1 MTNKSL
7 VTMLTVAAISF
18 SAVNPFTA
26 EAGVLGL
33 KPSANQGS
41 QSSANTD
48 TTANKEVP
56 SDIQYDTGK
65 YQYPAQQLIAEGRQ
79 FDKYNWR
86 LYQRFADGQF
96 DYKAW
101 ANNLGY
107 VAVDYSDNNNSTEN
121 NVVTSNF
128 NLKDW
133 NNPYI
138 NGPLT
143 WDDTGKKIF
152 QTDNDIIFRKKVSDE
167 SIMQLIGLV
176 PEVKI
181 VVTFDQQGCWEY
193 HEAIY
198 APMYYMNGYW
208 HKHAYFNEKWWEE
221 ARDAS
226 FINKE
231 RAAWWNENIAHP
243 KDPIQLYY
251 PERPDLKL
259 YISGF
264 NMDRVAQHS
273 HYIDNIYTD
282 DNPNLIAERAKKLQ
296 EFYFN
301 MTDFINTT
309 I

>member
-1 MTNKSL
+1 MKRSFL
-7 VTMLTVAAISF
+7 VTALAVATMFVNVLAIQ
-18 SAVNPFTA
+18 A
-26 EAGVLGL
+26 EAGTTGL
-33 KPSANQGS
+33 KPSANQGNQNS
-41 QSSANTD
+41 TD
-48 TTANKEVP
+48 TTTNKEVP
-56 SDIQYDTGK
+56 SDIVYDTGK

-86 LYQRFADGQF
+86 LYQRFADGEF

-101 ANNLGY
+101 ANSLGY
-107 VAVDYSDNNNSTEN
+107 VAVEYSDNNSSTEN

-133 NNPYI
+133 NNPYL

-143 WDDTGKKIF
+143 WDNTGKKIF

-181 VVTFDQQGCWEY
+181 VVTFDPQGCWEY

-231 RAAWWNENIAHP
+231 SATWWNENIAHA

-264 NMDRVAQHS
+264 NMDRIAKHS
-273 HYIDNIYTD
+273 HYIDDIYTD
-282 DNPNLIAERAKKLQ
+282 DNPNLIAERAKRLQ

>member
-1 MTNKSL
+1 MKKSFL
-7 VTMLTVAAISF
+7 LTALAVATMS
-18 SAVNPFTA
+18 VNVLA
-26 EAGVLGL
+26 MQVQAGTTGL
-33 KPSANQGS
+33 KPSANQS
-41 QSSANTD
+41 VTQSSGNTNAANTD
-48 TTANKEVP
+48 VQNV
-56 SDIQYDTGK
+56 QYDTSK

-79 FDKYNWR
+79 FDRYNWR
-86 LYQRFADGQF
+86 LYQRFADGEF

-101 ANNLGY
+101 ANSLGY
-107 VAVDYSDNNNSTEN
+107 VAVEYSDNNSSTEN

-133 NNPYI
+133 NNPYL

-181 VVTFDQQGCWEY
+181 VVTFDPQGCWEY

-221 ARDAS
+221 ARDTS

-231 RAAWWNENIAHP
+231 NATWWNENIAHP

-264 NMDRVAQHS
+264 NMDRVAKHS

-282 DNPNLIAERAKKLQ
+282 DNPNLIAERAKQLQ

>member
-48 TTANKEVP
+48 TTTNKEVP

-121 NVVTSNF
+121 NVVTSNL

-133 NNPYI
+133 NNSYI
-138 NGPLT
+138 SGPLT
-143 WDDTGKKIF
+143 WDDKGKKIF
-152 QTDNDIIFRKKVSDE
+152 
-167 SIMQLIGLV
+167 
-176 PEVKI
+176 
-181 VVTFDQQGCWEY
+181 
-193 HEAIY
+193 
-198 APMYYMNGYW
+198 
-208 HKHAYFNEKWWEE
+208 
-221 ARDAS
+221 
-226 FINKE
+226 
-231 RAAWWNENIAHP
+231 
-243 KDPIQLYY
+243 
-251 PERPDLKL
+251 
-259 YISGF
+259 
-264 NMDRVAQHS
+264 
-273 HYIDNIYTD
+273 
-282 DNPNLIAERAKKLQ
+282 
-296 EFYFN
+296 
-301 MTDFINTT
+301 
-309 I
+309 

>member
-1 MTNKSL
+1 MIKKGI
-7 VTMLTVAAISF
+7 VAMLAVAAISL
-18 SAVNPFTA
+18 SAVSSFAA

-33 KPSANQGS
+33 KPSANQGVA
-41 QSSANTD
+41 QSSGNTSTTNTD
-48 TTANKEVP
+48 VQNV
-56 SDIQYDTGK
+56 QYDTSK

-181 VVTFDQQGCWEY
+181 VVTFDPQGCWEY

>member
-1 MTNKSL
+1 MKRSFL
-7 VTMLTVAAISF
+7 VIALAVATIS
-18 SAVNPFTA
+18 VNILA
-26 EAGVLGL
+26 MQAQAGTTGL
-33 KPSANQGS
+33 KPSANQ
-41 QSSANTD
+41 SSNSSTN
-48 TTANKEVP
+48 TTANKEVQ

-79 FDKYNWR
+79 FDRYNWR

-181 VVTFDQQGCWEY
+181 VVTFDPQGCWEY

>member
-1 MTNKSL
+1 MKRSFL
-7 VTMLTVAAISF
+7 LTALAVATLFVNALAIQ
-18 SAVNPFTA
+18 A
-26 EAGVLGL
+26 EAGTTDL

-41 QSSANTD
+41 QSSTNT
-48 TTANKEVP
+48 TTNKEVQ

-79 FDKYNWR
+79 FDRYNWR

-181 VVTFDQQGCWEY
+181 VVTFDPQGCWEY

-264 NMDRVAQHS
+264 NMDRVTLHC
-273 HYIDNIYTD
+273 HYINNVYTD

-296 EFYFN
+296 EFYFSLPE
-301 MTDFINTT
+301 FINTT

>member
-1 MTNKSL
+1 MKRSFL
-7 VTMLTVAAISF
+7 VTALAVATIS
-18 SAVNPFTA
+18 VNILAMQAQASTTD
-26 EAGVLGL
+26 L
-33 KPSANQGS
+33 KPSANQNS
-41 QSSANTD
+41 QSSTD
-48 TTANKEVP
+48 TTTNKEVQ
-56 SDIQYDTGK
+56 SDIVYDTDK

-79 FDKYNWR
+79 FNRYNWR

-181 VVTFDQQGCWEY
+181 VVTFDPQGCWEY

-282 DNPNLIAERAKKLQ
+282 DNPKLIAERAKKLQ
-296 EFYFN
+296 EFYFS
-301 MTDFINTT
+301 MPEFINTT

>member
-1 MTNKSL
+1 MIKKSI
-7 VTMLTVAAISF
+7 VAMLAVAVLSLSTVNAFA
-18 SAVNPFTA
+18 A

-33 KPSANQGS
+33 KPSANQSG
-41 QSSANTD
+41 QSSTD
-48 TTANKEVP
+48 TTANKEVQ

-79 FDKYNWR
+79 FDRYNWR

-181 VVTFDQQGCWEY
+181 VVTFDPQGCWEY

>member
-1 MTNKSL
+1 MIKKSI
-7 VTMLTVAAISF
+7 VAMLAVAVLSLSTVNAFA
-18 SAVNPFTA
+18 T

-33 KPSANQGS
+33 KPSANQSG
-41 QSSANTD
+41 QSSTD
-48 TTANKEVP
+48 TTANKEVQ

-79 FDKYNWR
+79 FNRYNWR

-181 VVTFDQQGCWEY
+181 VVTFDPQGCWEY

>member
-1 MTNKSL
+1 MKRSFL
-7 VTMLTVAAISF
+7 VTTLVVAILSVNVLAIQ
-18 SAVNPFTA
+18 AK
-26 EAGVLGL
+26 AGVLGL
-33 KPSANQGS
+33 KPSANQS
-41 QSSANTD
+41 VTQSSGNTSTTNTD
-48 TTANKEVP
+48 VQNV
-56 SDIQYDTGK
+56 QYDTGK

-79 FDKYNWR
+79 FNRYNWR

-121 NVVTSNF
+121 NIVTSNF

-181 VVTFDQQGCWEY
+181 VVTFDPQGCWEY

>member
-1 MTNKSL
+1 MIKKSI
-7 VTMLTVAAISF
+7 VAMLAVAAISL
-18 SAVNPFTA
+18 SAVSSFAA

-33 KPSANQGS
+33 KPSANQ
-41 QSSANTD
+41 SSNSSTG
-48 TTANKEVP
+48 TTTNKEVP
-56 SDIQYDTGK
+56 SDIVYDTNK

-79 FDKYNWR
+79 FDRYNWR

-181 VVTFDQQGCWEY
+181 VVTFDPQGCWEY

-231 RAAWWNENIAHP
+231 RTAWWNENIAHP

-259 YISGF
+259 FISGF
-264 NMDRVAQHS
+264 NMDRVAKHS
-273 HYIDNIYTD
+273 QYINNIYID
-282 DNPNLIAERAKKLQ
+282 DNPSLIAERAKKLQ
-296 EFYFN
+296 EFYFS
-301 MTDFINTT
+301 MSEFINTT